1 MEPNEAL
8 RLKLMRLV
16 DGELSAGEAAALA
29 LSCRDDP
36 AAGALIASL
45 QAERALLRAAF
56 PPSEAPTT
64 GRTLAAIDAA
74 FAARR
79 RRRRLPRSWSAAMP
93 LAASL
98 LTAALVGTWAV
109 WFAEERAEAAAER
122 LLAAQASDR
131 ALAAATVARALDTQ
145 VSGSTVTWRNPD
157 SGSAGSVKPLR
168 TFRTADGRWC
178 REFEQRLE
186 AAADQQ
192 GRGIACRGPSG
203 WWLKLERPAGE
214 A

>member
-1 MEPNEAL
+1 MEPNETL

-16 DGELSAGEAAALA
+16 DGELPAGEAAAVA
-29 LSCRDDP
+29 ASCRDDP

-56 PPSEAPTT
+56 PPSEAPA
-64 GRTLAAIDAA
+64 GRTLAVIDAA

-79 RRRRLPRSWSAAMP
+79 RRRRWPRLWSATMP

-98 LTAALVGTWAV
+98 LTAAIVGTWAV
-109 WFAEERAEAAAER
+109 WLAEERAEAAAER
-122 LLAAQASDR
+122 VLAAQASDR
-131 ALAAATVARALDTQ
+131 ALAAATMARALDTQ

-178 REFEQRLE
+178 REFEQRLD
-186 AAADQQ
+186 ALTGQQ
-192 GRGIACRGPSG
+192 GRGVACRGPAG